1 MHTRADGMIVDP
13 MLPIAPCPWPTP
25 RYPNF
30 WDHDKEDRVEAPPP
44 DADAGWPDL
53 CDLRLSCSYFLP
65 SFFPSFLPALAFPFH
80 SLPVRSSQRKT
91 FMFDCNCKALIVE
104 KLMGPQS
111 PASRLFLSAAPASL
125 PSLLCARVS
134 KDV

>member
-1 MHTRADGMIVDP
+1 MQ
-13 MLPIAPCPWPTP
+13 
-25 RYPNF
+25 
-30 WDHDKEDRVEAPPP
+30 
-44 DADAGWPDL
+44 AGQIYVTFGSVAL
-53 CDLRLSCSYFLP
+53 TSFLP
-65 SFFPSFLPALAFPFH
+65 SFLLSFFPSFLPALAFPFH